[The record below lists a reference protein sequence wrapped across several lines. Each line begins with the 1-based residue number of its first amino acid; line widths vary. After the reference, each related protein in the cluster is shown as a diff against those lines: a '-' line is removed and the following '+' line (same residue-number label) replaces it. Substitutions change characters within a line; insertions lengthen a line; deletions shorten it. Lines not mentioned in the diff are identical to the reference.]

1 MVKNQRNSCCH
12 MGCPPM
18 IGDSHF
24 HRGYSLRS
32 QKSKPL
38 GNHGIISVGRSKGGA
53 NIAASIPGHLGVIF
67 QVQQEPFFHQA
78 TKGLPCRTRAS
89 CFPTGKPSRDALP
102 SNFEQILP
110 CCVLVNT
117 KRTLIS
123 PQSVVAWQT
132 KRRRGLRPSARVGVV
147 RAHRGST
154 PA

>member
-78 TKGLPCRTRAS
+78 TKGLPCRTRAA

-102 SNFEQILP
+102 SNFEQIDTAYSRLRHE
-110 CCVLVNT
+110 LVPPMAS
-117 KRTLIS
+117 IS
-123 PQSVVAWQT
+123 ISKVQCT
-132 KRRRGLRPSARVGVV
+132 R
-147 RAHRGST
+147 ST
-154 PA
+154 SSSGNRSWFMIES